1 MKKSEFEAGSY
12 LYKLH
17 GNYKKDAQRVF
28 IHTGYITAD
37 GYGVMLGFLEDGT
50 LCKSS
55 GHGNYQ
61 YGTAATVEAMPYS
74 GYQFS
79 HWSDGATYNP
89 YTFAVVGNVQLTAY
103 FYGVG
108 VSSLILD

>member
-17 GNYKKDAQRVF
+17 GNYKKDDQRVF

-61 YGTAATVEAMPYS
+61 YGNDVRYATQDEIDNFINEVLYYPQNIKPY
-74 GYQFS
+74 
-79 HWSDGATYNP
+79 
-89 YTFAVVGNVQLTAY
+89 
-103 FYGVG
+103 
-108 VSSLILD
+108 

>member
-1 MKKSEFEAGSY
+1 MKKSEFESGSY

-17 GNYKKDAQRVF
+17 GYYKKDAQRVF

-50 LCKSS
+50 LYKSS

-61 YGTAATVEAMPYS
+61 YGNDVRYATQDEIDNFINEVLYYSQNIKPY
-74 GYQFS
+74 
-79 HWSDGATYNP
+79 
-89 YTFAVVGNVQLTAY
+89 
-103 FYGVG
+103 
-108 VSSLILD
+108 